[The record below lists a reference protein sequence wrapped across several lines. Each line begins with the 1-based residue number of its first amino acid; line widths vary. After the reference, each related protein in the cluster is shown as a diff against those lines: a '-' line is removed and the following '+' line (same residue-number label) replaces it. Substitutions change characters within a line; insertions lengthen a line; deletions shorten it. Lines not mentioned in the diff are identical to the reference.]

1 MAQSVGT
8 VAELWRFPVKSM
20 AGERLE
26 AAELTTGGIVGD
38 RAYALTDAE
47 TGNVVSAKSVRLF
60 PGILNCRARFLEPP
74 QAGRP
79 APPVRIDLP
88 DGQSATSDG
97 DEAERALSA
106 LFGRAVRLAS
116 SAPEDFTID
125 MQVAD
130 VEGADPQG
138 RRGQTLQQK
147 IGAAVYTQAGAPSP
161 VAATAFFDLF
171 PLSVITRATLRR
183 LEALQPQSRF
193 DARRFRMNV
202 VVETQDEGFVENDW
216 LGKPLSIGAGAA
228 ARITIPDPRCVM
240 TTLPQDDLEQDNGI
254 LSALVEHNRLQLG
267 EGPRYPCAGVYAV
280 VTTPGPI
287 RTGDAVGLG

>member
-38 RAYALTDAE
+38 RAYALIDVE
-47 TGNVVSAKSVRLF
+47 TRNVVSAKSVRLF
-60 PGILNCRARFLEPP
+60 PGILNCRARFAEPP
-74 QAGRP
+74 KAGRP
-79 APPVRIDLP
+79 APPVRIELP
-88 DGQSATSDG
+88 NGQAATSEG
-97 DEAERALSA
+97 GEAEKALSA

-125 MQVAD
+125 EQVAD
-130 VEGADPQG
+130 VEGADPEG

-147 IGAAVYTQAGAPSP
+147 VGAAFFAQAGVRSP

-183 LEALQPQSRF
+183 LQSLQPQSRF
-193 DARRFRMNV
+193 DVRRFRMNV
-202 VVETQDEGFVENDW
+202 VVETPDEGFVENDW
-216 LGKPLSIGAGAA
+216 LGQPLSIGAAAA
-228 ARITIPDPRCVM
+228 ARIAIPDPRCVM
-240 TTLPQDDLEQDNGI
+240 TTLPQDDLGQDTGI
-254 LSALVEHNRLQLG
+254 LSALVEHNRMQVG
-267 EGPRYPCAGVYAV
+267 EGRLYPCAGVYAV
-280 VTTPGPI
+280 VTASGEI
-287 RTGDAVGLG
+287 RVGDAVGLG